1 MSDLYVMQATLVS
14 ADYVSFR
21 NHTTFKGVADW
32 ADEHLADVSM
42 QLSEYVTGSKAYIVR
57 LTDAQLS
64 DAEWE
69 AAFENGYVN
78 IAGIK
83 FYLTEGRRVRVGTGM
98 L

>member
-1 MSDLYVMQATLVS
+1 MSDLYVMQATLAS

-21 NHTTFKGVADW
+21 DHATFKGVADW

-42 QLSEYVTGSKAYIVR
+42 QLSDYVTGSKAYIVR